1 MFIASENNERDEI
14 VLWNSFIKGD
24 KDAFSAFYKVFYPK
38 LFAYGL
44 RLRVS
49 EEYVRD
55 IIQELFLKLYTKPE
69 IIKEPETLR
78 AYLFMSFRNACINHE
93 MYSRKH
99 VDISNINTFDL
110 QFSIENTS
118 IEEEEEKEYT
128 RQKVK
133 EILDD
138 LTPRQR
144 EIIYLRFLHQMEYEE
159 ISRIMNLSGQAARNL
174 IHRAIDSI
182 RKNNKYSPVVLLP

>member
-1 MFIASENNERDEI
+1 MLIASENNEKDEI

-24 KDAFSAFYKVFYPK
+24 KDAFSVFYKVFYPK

-69 IIKEPETLR
+69 IIKEPETLK

-93 MYSRKH
+93 IYLRKH
-99 VDISNINTFDL
+99 IDISNINTFDL
-110 QFSIENTS
+110 QFGIEDTS
-118 IEEEEEKEYT
+118 IEEKEEEEYT

-133 EILDD
+133 EILDS

-174 IHRAIDSI
+174 IYRAIDSI
-182 RKNNKYSPVVLLP
+182 RKNSKYFLVVILP